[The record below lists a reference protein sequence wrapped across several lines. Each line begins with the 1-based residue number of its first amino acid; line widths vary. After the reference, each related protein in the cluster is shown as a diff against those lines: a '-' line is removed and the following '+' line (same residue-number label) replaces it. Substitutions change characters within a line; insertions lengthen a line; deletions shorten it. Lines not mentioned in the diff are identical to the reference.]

1 MGFSTIFIKNWFSK
15 VNYTKRI
22 LEKLKQGFYYFC
34 IANNLTYMRLIILT
48 FAVSVLFAC
57 NQTDTKA
64 TKSILTESNAIADSA
79 NFTAIQWLDSMNQN
93 IGKVKKGQVVEI
105 AWRFKNIGKKPL
117 VIQDVRPGCG
127 CTVAEKPE
135 EPIAAGEEGIIKG
148 KFDSNNQ
155 NEGEHDKM
163 ISVLANTVNS
173 TYHQLS
179 FRVEVVK

>member
-1 MGFSTIFIKNWFSK
+1 
-15 VNYTKRI
+15 
-22 LEKLKQGFYYFC
+22 
-34 IANNLTYMRLIILT
+34 MRSIILA

-57 NQTDTKA
+57 NQTD
-64 TKSILTESNAIADSA
+64 SIASRSEPTTTNAIADSA
-79 NFTAIQWLDSMNQN
+79 NFTAIEWLDSTSQN

-127 CTVAEKPE
+127 CTVADKPE
-135 EPIAAGEEGIIKG
+135 EPIAPGDESVIKG

-155 NEGEHDKM
+155 SEGEHNKT

-173 TYHQLS
+173 TYHQLN